1 MNPPQPFADGRECE
15 GTESIAWTALGRVGV
30 PIQGGPRYSLLRG
43 VLGPRSCW
51 SAGIPRCKP
60 TSATCSAN
68 HARAETPTLPHSPT
82 AHPSQPDRPT
92 VTEIRRE
99 QVHTIKR
106 GHLPRTKKHRSL
118 RMDLRMFSRT
128 IVGGTLL
135 PLLPCD
141 EQNNQRQCAC
151 AVRSW
156 RALWPSA
163 RFEDCKPKVP
173 RQASSTAGV
182 APALWALLHPTATSW
197 TSGEAAA
204 RRRRAL
210 MVPMLLQLLVGEAEH
225 RSACLPCPLL
235 TSARRS

>member
-1 MNPPQPFADGRECE
+1 MAEGAKGQNQLPGPLSDESGSLSKVDQDIRYCEAFLAPDPAGQRGSHGTSPLPQRAAQ
-15 GTESIAWTALGRVGV
+15 TT
-30 PIQGGPRYSLLRG
+30 
-43 VLGPRSCW
+43 
-51 SAGIPRCKP
+51 
-60 TSATCSAN
+60 
-68 HARAETPTLPHSPT
+68 RAETPTLPHSPT
-82 AHPSQPDRPT
+82 AHPSQLDRPT

-141 EQNNQRQCAC
+141 EQNDQRQCAC

-156 RALWPSA
+156 RVLWPSA
-163 RFEDCKPKVP
+163 RFEDCKPKAP
-173 RQASSTAGV
+173 RQASSTAVV
-182 APALWALLHPTATSW
+182 APALWALVHPTATSW

-204 RRRRAL
+204 RRGRAL
-210 MVPMLLQLLVGEAEH
+210 MVRMLLQLLVGEAEH